1 MVPKMNQG
9 HRALNKLTI
18 PGKFPM
24 PIIAE
29 LLDELGE
36 AKVFSKLDLKSRHH
50 QIRMREE
57 DVPKTA
63 FHSSKL
69 CPLAY
74 PMPLQPSK
82 H

>member
-36 AKVFSKLDLKSRHH
+36 AKVFSKSR
-50 QIRMREE
+50 
-57 DVPKTA
+57 
-63 FHSSKL
+63 S
-69 CPLAY
+69 
-74 PMPLQPSK
+74 
-82 H
+82 